1 MRSHGFSL
9 PELTVVIALSA
20 LVAAVAVPSVQHALD
35 RRLVESAAQQLVA
48 AHREAR
54 LLAATSRRV
63 ALLRLAADSIELRLT
78 DRGGD
83 TTLAWRRPGPAF
95 LGVTVAGSPRTV
107 RFIPS
112 GYSIGG
118 SNTSYTIT
126 RGAAR
131 RKVIISRLGRI
142 RVE

>member
-1 MRSHGFSL
+1 MRAHGFSL
-9 PELTVVIALSA
+9 PELTVVVVLTAIV
-20 LVAAVAVPSVQHALD
+20 VAIGVPSLQHALD
-35 RRLVESAAQQLVA
+35 RRLVESAAQQLIT

-54 LLAATSRRV
+54 LMAATTRRV
-63 ALLRLAADSIELRLT
+63 ALLRLAADSLELRLT
-78 DRGGD
+78 DRGKD
-83 TTLAWRRPGPAF
+83 TTLAWQRPGPAF
-95 LGVTVAGSPRTV
+95 FGVSVSGSARTV

-126 RGAAR
+126 RGAAK